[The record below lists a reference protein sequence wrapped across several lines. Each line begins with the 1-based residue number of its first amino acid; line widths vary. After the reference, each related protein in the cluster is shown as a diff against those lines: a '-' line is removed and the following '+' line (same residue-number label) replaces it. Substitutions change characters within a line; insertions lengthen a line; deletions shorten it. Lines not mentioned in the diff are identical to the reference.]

1 MHAKA
6 YPGVRE
12 IVADL
17 REFSLAKE
25 LRSAYDLFQKA
36 QRDRKMWKDEYF
48 LQGAEQEREKWEAVR
63 SENKA
68 VMSENEALRRE
79 LERIKSERKGTVL
92 RSGQ

>member
-36 QRDRKMWKDEYF
+36 QRDRKMWEDEYF

-68 VMSENEALRRE
+68 VLSENKAVMSENEALRRE
-79 LERIKSERKGTVL
+79 LERMRSERK
-92 RSGQ
+92 